1 MKSMVLAL
9 FAALISM
16 LTLPSHG
23 EAAGRIIRLGVIS
36 SAYVAPREVIVWVP
50 DGYDGSSARY
60 AVLYMHDG
68 RNLFDPKT
76 AYGGQIWGVDS
87 AVSKLMETHEIRPT
101 IIVGVDNTP
110 ARSREYM
117 PGKVFD
123 ALDETN
129 RRALSS
135 DMKGDPVSDAY
146 LKFLTKELK
155 PLIDA
160 RFRTLPGRDST
171 FIMGSSMG
179 GLISM
184 YALAEYPDVFGGAG
198 CLSTHWPLPA
208 LSMGGPKIA
217 AEPALA
223 AFDHY
228 LETSAFKRPTGRIW
242 FDHGD
247 QTLDSL
253 YAPYQTHIDATLTR
267 LGWKKGV
274 DFESRAYPG
283 AEHNEVSWRARL
295 ADPLRFLLAPTA
307 H

>member
-1 MKSMVLAL
+1 MKSLVFAL
-9 FAALISM
+9 FAAM
-16 LTLPSHG
+16 LSVLTPPSQSQ
-23 EAAGRIIRLGVIS
+23 AAGRLVDLGVIR
-36 SAYVAPREVIVWVP
+36 SAYVAPRQVIVWVP
-50 DGYDGSSARY
+50 DGYDAASTRY

-76 AYGGQIWGVDS
+76 AYGGQIWGADA
-87 AVSKLMETHEIRPT
+87 AVAKLMEAREIRPT

-117 PGKVFD
+117 PGKVFE
-123 ALDETN
+123 ALDGTT
-129 RRALSS
+129 RQTLSS

-146 LKFLTKELK
+146 LKFLTQELK

-160 RFRTLPGRDST
+160 RFRTQPGRDST

-223 AFDHY
+223 AFDKY
-228 LETSAFKRPTGRIW
+228 LETSNLRRPTGRIW

-247 QTLDSL
+247 QTLDSF
-253 YAPYQTHIDATLTR
+253 YAPYQAHIDATLTR

-274 DFESRAYPG
+274 DFESRVYPG
-283 AEHNEVSWRARL
+283 AAHNEVSWRARL
-295 ADPLRFLLAPTA
+295 ADPLRFLLAPAA

>member
-1 MKSMVLAL
+1 MKSMVFSLM
-9 FAALISM
+9 AAILCVMTPPTQS
-16 LTLPSHG
+16 
-23 EAAGRIIRLGVIS
+23 EAAGRLVKLGVIN
-36 SAYVAPREVIVWVP
+36 SAYVAQREVIVWVP
-50 DGYDGSSARY
+50 DGYDASTTRY

-76 AYGGQIWGVDS
+76 AYGGQIWGVDA
-87 AVSKLMETHEIRPT
+87 AVAKLMDAGQIRPT

-117 PGKVFD
+117 PQKVFE
-123 ALDETN
+123 ALDDEN
-129 RRALSS
+129 RQALSN

-146 LKFLTKELK
+146 LKFLVKELK
-155 PLIDA
+155 PMIDA
-160 RFRTLPGRDST
+160 RFRTRPEREAT

-208 LSMGGPKIA
+208 FAMGGPKIA

-223 AFDHY
+223 AFDRY
-228 LETSAFKRPTGRIW
+228 FETSALRRPTGRIW

-247 QTLDSL
+247 QTLDRF
-253 YAPYQTHIDATLTR
+253 YAQYQAHIDATLTR

-274 DFESRAYPG
+274 DFESRVYPG
-283 AEHNEVSWRARL
+283 AAHNEVSWRARL

>member
-1 MKSMVLAL
+1 MKSMV
-9 FAALISM
+9 FALIAAILCV
-16 LTLPSHG
+16 LTQPSQS
-23 EAAGRIIRLGVIS
+23 EAAGRLINLGVINS
-36 SAYVAPREVIVWVP
+36 VHVAPREVIVWVP
-50 DGYDGSSARY
+50 DGYDSSSARY

-87 AVSKLMETHEIRPT
+87 AVSKLMEAHEIRPT

-117 PGKVFD
+117 PGKVFE

-129 RRALSS
+129 RRTLSG

-208 LSMGGPKIA
+208 LAMGGPKIA

-223 AFDHY
+223 AFDAY
-228 LETSAFKRPTGRIW
+228 LEASSLKHPSGRIW

-253 YAPYQTHIDATLTR
+253 YAPYQAHIDATLTR

-274 DFESRAYPG
+274 NFESRTYPG
-283 AEHNEVSWRARL
+283 AAHNEVSWRARL
-295 ADPLRFLLAPTA
+295 ADPLRFLLAPSG

>member
-1 MKSMVLAL
+1 MKSMV
-9 FAALISM
+9 FALIAAILCIMTKPTQS
-16 LTLPSHG
+16 
-23 EAAGRIIRLGVIS
+23 EAAGRLIKLGMIS
-36 SAYVAPREVIVWVP
+36 STYVAPREVIVWVP
-50 DGYDGSSARY
+50 DGYDASSTRY

-76 AYGGQIWGVDS
+76 AYGGQIWGADA
-87 AVSKLMETHEIRPT
+87 AVAKLMDAGQIRPT

-117 PGKVFD
+117 PGKVFA
-123 ALDETN
+123 ALDDKN
-129 RRALSS
+129 RQALSS

-160 RFRTLPGRDST
+160 HFRTLPGREAT

-184 YALAEYPDVFGGAG
+184 YALAEYPEVFGGAG

-208 LSMGGPKIA
+208 FAMGGPKIA

-228 LETSAFKRPTGRIW
+228 LETGALKHPTGRIW

-247 QTLDSL
+247 QTLDSF

-283 AEHNEVSWRARL
+283 AAHNEVSWRARL
-295 ADPLRFLLAPTA
+295 EDPLRFLLAPPA